1 MKYICASHGN
11 MASGVKSTVEM
22 FLGKQD
28 DVYAIDAYVEKR
40 DFIQE
45 FLCILESFDSG
56 EEVVVF
62 TDVFSGS
69 VNQMI
74 SNYLETYNIKVLA
87 GFNLPLIMEIIMRKA
102 PLSDEDINKVVEQAK
117 EQMVYMNSLIG
128 GNICGNELI

>member
-45 FLCILESFDSG
+45 FLCILESFDRG

-128 GNICGNELI
+128 GNTCGNELI

>member
-128 GNICGNELI
+128 GNTCGNELI